1 MNEPSTRVSAF
12 EPLAETTPAPTRMP
26 VIHSPQR
33 SVLLIHQA
41 FASPAEGG
49 GTRHFEFGQRV
60 VDRGHRF
67 TVVASDLSYLTGNPV
82 YQRRGL
88 YSEQSVD
95 GLRVLRSYTYPTLHR
110 SFLWRVFSFFTF
122 TASSFLTALNSGPA
136 DLVMGTS
143 PPIFQAF
150 SAWAVAFLRRRP
162 FLLEVRD
169 LWPDFAIDMGV
180 LKSPLLIWISRRLE
194 RFLYARAAHI
204 LVNSPAYRDYLIS
217 KGVARLKV
225 SLICNGV
232 DPAMFDPAAD
242 GERAKNKWGLHG
254 KFVVSYAGA
263 IGMANDLGTLI
274 RAAERLRDREQILV
288 LIAGDGKERANV
300 EADVRNR
307 GLSNVIF
314 TGTLSKSEV
323 AELMA
328 ASDAC
333 IAILKDIPMFRTTY
347 PNKVFDYMAAGRPTV
362 LAIDGVIRKV
372 IEDSGSGVFVP
383 PGDDKGLEEAISR
396 LAADPKETRVL
407 GLRGREYVVKHFNR
421 AEQAGEFVALAEHL
435 TDEWE
440 SERHRFYRH
449 FGKRAFDLLAAIPL
463 TVALMPF
470 VGVVALLVK
479 LTSPGPVFFNQA
491 RLGKLGKVFVAY
503 KFRTMLHRERTH
515 HVEIREDNAEVT
527 WVGILLRRFKIDE
540 LPQVLNVLRG
550 EMSLVGPRPP
560 LPEQFHDYD
569 KETLRRLVATPG
581 LTGLAQVN
589 GGTQMTWPERW
600 EYDLR
605 YVRELSFGLDLAI
618 LLRTIMVVLF
628 GEERFH
634 NPPAP
639 KKDKRNHQE
648 L

>member
-1 MNEPSTRVSAF
+1 MNEPSTRVSTI
-12 EPLAETTPAPTRMP
+12 EPLAGPAPTPTRMP
-26 VIHSPQR
+26 LIHSPQR

-60 VDRGHRF
+60 VGRGHKF
-67 TVVASDLSYLTGNPV
+67 TVVASDLSYLTGTPV
-82 YQRRGL
+82 CQRRGI

-95 GLRVLRSYTYPTLHR
+95 GLRVLRSYAHPTLHR
-110 SFLWRVFSFFTF
+110 SFLWRVFSFFSF
-122 TASSFLTALNSGPA
+122 SASSLLTALNSGPA

-143 PPIFQAF
+143 PPIFQAL

-162 FLLEVRD
+162 FLLEIRD
-169 LWPDFAIDMGV
+169 LWPEFAIDMGV
-180 LKSPLLIWISRRLE
+180 LKNPLLIWISRRLE
-194 RFLYARAAHI
+194 RFLYTRATHI

-217 KGVARLKV
+217 KEVAPLKV

-232 DPAMFDPAAD
+232 DPAMFDPAAG
-242 GERAKNKWGLHG
+242 GERAKNKWALHG

-263 IGMANDLGTLI
+263 VGMANDLGTLI
-274 RAAERLRDREQILV
+274 RAAERLRDLEQMV
-288 LIAGDGKERANV
+288 FLIAGDGKERANV

-307 GLSNVIF
+307 GLGNVIF

-333 IAILKDIPMFRTTY
+333 VAILMDIPMFRTTY

-383 PGDDKGLEEAISR
+383 PGDDKELAEALFR
-396 LAADPKETRVL
+396 LAADPKESRVL
-407 GLRGREYVVKHFNR
+407 GLRAREYVVKHFNR
-421 AEQAGEFVALAEHL
+421 AAQADEFVALAEHL
-435 TDEWE
+435 IDEWE

-449 FGKRAFDLLAAIPL
+449 FGKRAFDLLVAIPL
-463 TVALMPF
+463 TVPLIPLL
-470 VGVVALLVK
+470 GVVAVLVK

-515 HVEIREDNAEVT
+515 HVEIRKGNAEVT

-540 LPQVLNVLRG
+540 LPQILNVLLG

-560 LPEQFHDYD
+560 LREQIHDYD
-569 KETLRRLVATPG
+569 KETLRRLMATPG

-618 LLRTIMVVLF
+618 LLRTVMVVLF

-634 NPPAP
+634 KPPRAEQ
-639 KKDKRNHQE
+639 R
-648 L
+648 